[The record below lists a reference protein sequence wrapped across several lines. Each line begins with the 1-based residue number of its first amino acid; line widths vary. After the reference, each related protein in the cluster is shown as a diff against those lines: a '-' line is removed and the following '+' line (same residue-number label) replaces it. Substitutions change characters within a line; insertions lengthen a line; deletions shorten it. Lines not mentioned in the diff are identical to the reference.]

1 MANREVEMI
10 LFIRIP
16 KNASTS
22 LYESFGK
29 DNVIN
34 ARVNYISSEL
44 NKLKHW
50 KKIIHPSHIGLD
62 LIVKY
67 LGKDQLNLLT
77 ICCTRNPYDRLI
89 SAYSFTRK
97 YELWRIYQDKEPTFE
112 EFVHEYC
119 KRKEDNNFSH
129 AHSQTMWI
137 TFKGKI
143 RADVILRFEHLE
155 EDFSKLNQDYGTDYK
170 LPHLNI
176 TNHRNFKEYYDR
188 ELSSLVFKSYR
199 EDFENFDYQQI

>member
-1 MANREVEMI
+1 MI

-22 LYESFGK
+22 LYEAFGK
-29 DNVIN
+29 DNVLN
-34 ARVNYISSEL
+34 ASVSSFSQKLLSNEDWHNIS
-44 NKLKHW
+44 
-50 KKIIHPSHIGLD
+50 HPSHIGLD

-67 LGKDQLNLLT
+67 LGKEQLNLLT
-77 ICCTRNPYDRLI
+77 ICCVRNPYDKLI

-97 YELWRIYQDKEPTFE
+97 HELWRIYTPTEPTFK
-112 EFVHEYC
+112 EFAENYC

-129 AHSQTMWI
+129 AHSQTRWI
-137 TFKGKI
+137 TFEGKI

-170 LPHLNI
+170 LPHLNK
-176 TNHRNFKEYYDR
+176 TEHKNFKEYYDK
-188 ELSSLVFKSYR
+188 ELSNLVFKSYK
-199 EDFENFDYQQI
+199 EDFENFGYQQL